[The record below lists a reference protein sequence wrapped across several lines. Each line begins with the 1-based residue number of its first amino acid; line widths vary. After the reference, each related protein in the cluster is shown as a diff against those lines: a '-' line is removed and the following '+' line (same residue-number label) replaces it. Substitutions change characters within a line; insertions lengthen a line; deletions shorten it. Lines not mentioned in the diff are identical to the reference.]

1 MRWSLRALRWSFCAY
16 IAWSSLQTFAG
27 ARTGHDLH
35 ALLLSGAELLA
46 IAAFLFE
53 WSALPACIALVAIFA
68 IAAVLTA
75 LEGQTPLRFLY
86 FAATAV
92 HIGLTQRAPT
102 GRLQN
107 PGPGHCRCLELWSE
121 VPAG

>member
-16 IAWSSLQTFAG
+16 IAWASLQTFMG

-35 ALLLSGAELLA
+35 ALVLSGAELLA

-53 WSALPACIALVAIFA
+53 RSALPACMALVAIFA
-68 IAAVLTA
+68 IAAVLTT

-92 HIGLTQRAPT
+92 HIALAQRAPT
-102 GRLQN
+102 RLAAEPSPRLTPQGSRRA
-107 PGPGHCRCLELWSE
+107 P
-121 VPAG
+121 

>member
-1 MRWSLRALRWSFCAY
+1 MTWSLRALRWSFCAY

-27 ARTGHDLH
+27 ARTGHAALHAH

-53 WSALPACIALVAIFA
+53 RSALPACVALVAIFA

-75 LEGQTPLRFLY
+75 LAGQTPLRFLY

-92 HIGLTQRAPT
+92 HIVLAQRAST
-102 GRLQN
+102 GPAPEPR
-107 PGPGHCRCLELWSE
+107 RT
-121 VPAG
+121 PAG